1 MCWIKKV
8 GMMRHDLK
16 KSLVLLCALT
26 IMSGCTQKIPSI
38 MNNSKPVLAN
48 ETIVEQIPLAYVNE
62 ATLRDLATMHRQ
74 SGAKEMDI
82 TMAYDPQSKDFTAMK
97 AVHKLKE
104 ARSILHTN
112 GVQNI
117 EAQTLAVPDGTP
129 MLIVSYNTV
138 TAQAPL
144 DCPMIPGIEDRRTDR
159 DLGAYRLGCAT
170 ETMISKQIAR
180 PSDLAGNSELGPR
193 DGRRDSIMLNDY
205 MGGVPRERLQGVER
219 DNL

>member
-1 MCWIKKV
+1 
-8 GMMRHDLK
+8 MMTYRLK
-16 KSLVLLCALT
+16 NSLVLLCAL
-26 IMSGCTQKIPSI
+26 IMMGGCTQQIPSI

-62 ATLRDLATMHRQ
+62 ATLSDLAKMYRQ
-74 SGAKEMDI
+74 SGANDLDL
-82 TMAYDPQSKDFTAMK
+82 TMVYDPQSKDFTAMK

-104 ARSILHTN
+104 VRATLNAN

-129 MLIVSYNTV
+129 MLIVSYNAV
-138 TAQAPL
+138 TAHGPL
-144 DCPMIPGIEDRRTDR
+144 DCPMIPGMEDRRTDR
-159 DLGAYRLGCAT
+159 DLGTYRLGCAT

-205 MGGVPRERLQGVER
+205 MGGVPRERLEGVER